1 MAASEFQKRALT
13 FIAVFAAMAA
23 VLALLPILE
32 TWLQTDLLPRFG
44 YRFTLESSWQLA
56 GDPADM
62 AKATYVG
69 LISNFFHI
77 VKIVLW
83 MVLIVSMV
91 RFVTY
96 LIFLAAMRNAAQ
108 SEISSL
114 LKTVLSIVIYIVAF
128 FIIFQA
134 QYPSINLG
142 AIFTGS
148 AILGIVVGLALQETL
163 GNLFAGIALQA
174 DQPFQ
179 VGDVVI
185 IPNRGMG
192 VVEIVSWRGV
202 KIRTFQNKL
211 LLISNSVLGKESIE
225 VAPKGNLNASAV
237 HFNTQYSLSPART
250 AQIVRDAVRQAENVS
265 NKMRP
270 NVRIRDLGAYAI
282 DWEVKYWLEDYTKL
296 HDTDALVRRNIW
308 YAFQREKIQFAFP
321 TQTLHIQEKA
331 EDVALEDKVNIIAER
346 LSSVPIF
353 APLSEDETEKLALA
367 ARSRIFAQGES
378 IVRAGAE
385 GHSMF
390 IIVRGKVSVEVLE
403 NGRTK
408 VVNSLGEDDFFG
420 EMSLLTGEK
429 RTATVVADEETEVLR
444 IEKSALKAIF
454 ESNPEVVNTISE
466 IIAERRQGLEEAV
479 ETATII
485 TEDKAAGMLS
495 SIRRFFGLKTRE

>member
-1 MAASEFQKRALT
+1 
-13 FIAVFAAMAA
+13 MAA
-23 VLALLPILE
+23 VLATLPLLE
-32 TWLQTDLLPRFG
+32 TWLQVDLLPQFG
-44 YRFTLESSWQLA
+44 YRFTFESNWQLA
-56 GDPADM
+56 GDATDM
-62 AKATYVG
+62 TKATYVG

-77 VKIVLW
+77 IKIIVW
-83 MVLIVSMV
+83 MVLIIASV
-91 RFVTY
+91 RFITY
-96 LIFLAAMRNAAQ
+96 LIFLAALRNAAQ

-114 LKTVLSIVIYIVAF
+114 LRTVLSIVFYIVAF
-128 FIIFQA
+128 FIVFQA
-134 QYPSINLG
+134 QYPAINLG

-225 VAPKGNLNASAV
+225 VAPKGNLNASNV
-237 HFNTQYSLSPART
+237 HFNTQYSVSPART
-250 AQIVRDAVRQAENVS
+250 MQVVRDAVRQAENVS

-270 NVRIRDLGAYAI
+270 NVRIRDLGSYAI

-321 TQTLHIQEKA
+321 TQTLHIQEKV
-331 EDVALEDKVNIIAER
+331 EEVALEDKLNVIAER
-346 LSSVPIF
+346 LNGVPIF

-390 IIVRGKVSVEVLE
+390 IIVRGKVSVQILE
-403 NGRTK
+403 NGRK
-408 VVNSLGEDDFFG
+408 KIVNTLGEDDFFG

-444 IEKSALKAIF
+444 IEKSALKPIF
-454 ESNPEVVNTISE
+454 ENNPEVASTISE
-466 IIAERRQGLEEAV
+466 IVAERRQGLVEAV
-479 ETATII
+479 EGPADMP
-485 TEDKAAGMLS
+485 EDKAAGMLS
-495 SIRRFFGLKTRE
+495 SIRRFFGLKT